1 MELTCY
7 LNAMKGMK
15 YIIGV
20 LLIAGMYG
28 CMEET
33 PLDRE
38 QYIKQVYLAN
48 SFDILYK
55 TTLKYSDEPQSAFV
69 SVASSGSLPLD
80 RDVTVTLGVDT
91 AAVRSYNEK
100 YLGRQKM
107 AEYYKVLPDSVYEM
121 PTMSVT
127 LKKEGNIYERCP
139 IFIQTAHLHCDSAY
153 VIPLTIVSSTVYPVS
168 DGLETILF
176 SFELENDY
184 SGIYQMMGEKVNTA
198 TGDKQPIAKSKTLT
212 AYSKDKLRMY
222 VDVLQEEKEKMEENC
237 LLLEIRPDNSVIL
250 VPYGSLVI
258 SQVEA
263 GTYDPAAK
271 SIQLKY
277 EYTLDGETWQV
288 NETLIQK

>member
-20 LLIAGMYG
+20 LLVAGMYG

-48 SFDILYK
+48 SYDILYK

-91 AAVRSYNEK
+91 AAVRLYNEK
-100 YLGRQKM
+100 YLGSQK
-107 AEYYKVLPDSVYEM
+107 M

-184 SGIYQMMGEKVNTA
+184 SGIYQMVGEKVNVE
-198 TGDKQPIAKSKTLT
+198 TGDRQPLAKSKTLT

-222 VDVLQEEKEKMEENC
+222 VEVLQEEKEKMEENC
-237 LLLEIRPDNSVIL
+237 LLLEIRPDNRVIL

-263 GTYDPAAK
+263 GTYDPVAK
-271 SIQLKY
+271 SIRLKY